1 MSLLVVGSVA
11 FDSIK
16 TPFGSRERAL
26 GGSATYFAVASSFFT
41 SPAVIAAVGGDFGL
55 KERAVFHERKIDISE
70 LVVVEEGKTFHWV
83 GEYGFDLN
91 TAKTLATELNVFGEF
106 QPSLSPASSQSRYVF
121 LANIQP
127 RLQLQVRRQ
136 ATEARLVAMDTM
148 NYWISGDRD
157 ALVETMSNVDLVMIN
172 DAEVREFARE
182 ANLLKATRKILELGP
197 ETVVVKRGE
206 YGAAMIR
213 RDSYFAT
220 PAFPLERVFDPTGAG
235 DSFAGGFLGY
245 LAATDNLDEAS
256 MRRAMIYGSVMAS
269 FDVEEFG
276 CERLRRLTYREITER
291 YRQFRAMT
299 HFDDVVF
306 EKHV

>member
-16 TPFGSRERAL
+16 TPFGQRDRVL
-26 GGSATYFAVASSFFT
+26 GGSATHFAVAASFFT
-41 SPAVIAAVGGDFGL
+41 QPSIIAAVGNDFGL
-55 KERAVFHERKIDISE
+55 RERAVFHERQIDISE
-70 LVVVEEGKTFHWV
+70 LVIERGKTFHWS
-83 GEYGFDLN
+83 GEYGYDLN

-106 QPSLSPASSQSRYVF
+106 NPNLSPKSAQARFVF

-127 RLQLQVRRQ
+127 QLQLQVRKQ
-136 ATEARLVAMDTM
+136 ASEARLVAMDTM
-148 NYWISGDRD
+148 NYWINGQRD
-157 ALVETMSNVDLVMIN
+157 ALSETIRHVDMVMMN
-172 DAEVREFARE
+172 DTEVREFAGD
-182 ANLLKATRKILELGP
+182 ANLLKAAHKILDLGP
-197 ETVVVKRGE
+197 ATVVVKRGE

-213 RDSYFAT
+213 RDSFFAT
-220 PAFPLERVFDPTGAG
+220 PAFPLEQVNDPTGAG

-256 MRRAMIYGSVMAS
+256 LRRAMIYGSVMAS
-269 FDVEEFG
+269 FNVEEFG

-291 YRQFRAMT
+291 YRQFRTMT
-299 HFDDVVF
+299 HFDDIVF